1 MHEHVMHEYM
11 VTFHSISNRCKHP
24 IVLFVRLKLLGKIKT
39 NTSLYSSEQLFV
51 IINVTYMTG
60 ASCHNHF
67 SVYIFSFFFK
77 LTNFLGNE
85 QHLFMCF
92 F

>member
-11 VTFHSISNRCKHP
+11 VTFHSISNRCKHTV
-24 IVLFVRLKLLGKIKT
+24 VLFVRLKLLKNKIKLIKT

-67 SVYIFSFFFK
+67 SVFIFSFFF
-77 LTNFLGNE
+77 
-85 QHLFMCF
+85 
-92 F
+92 